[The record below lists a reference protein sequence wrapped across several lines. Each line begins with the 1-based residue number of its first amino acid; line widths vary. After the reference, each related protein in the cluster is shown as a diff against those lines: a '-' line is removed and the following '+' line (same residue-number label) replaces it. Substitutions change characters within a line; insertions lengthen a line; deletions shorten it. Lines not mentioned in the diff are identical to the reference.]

1 MEFRMTFAVG
11 VLALTLLALYLA
23 SLIWGLA
30 NCLERVG
37 IWLFSAAKCLRG
49 WQREREARQAKQLQ
63 EMLAEVR

>member
-11 VLALTLLALYLA
+11 VLALTLLALHLA